1 MLQKVWAVVR
11 REYLQRVRS
20 KWFIFTTLGMP
31 VLTVAMI
38 FGPSYFEARG
48 EQLEHTIAL
57 VDQTGVLAGALIP
70 RLEAGDYDVQRV
82 PWGEGVVAR
91 LTQDTSDDELGG
103 FIVLGPETLEVGRAR
118 MFVRTAPS
126 AVRRASLEQ
135 AVVQSALEIRLA
147 ANDVDVDALTSG
159 GSLTVDLLRPEG
171 RGPDDPEFLAA
182 YIGAFVLYMIILVYG
197 IAVMRSTLE
206 EKTTHIVE
214 IVLASL
220 EAWHLMLGKILGVG
234 AVALTQV
241 FVWITAALVFV
252 FSGLPALA
260 SARPGMM
267 DLEAIRSMLP
277 GADVLLLFVG
287 FFVFG
292 FFMFASL
299 YAAVGATCNT
309 EQDTQVAQQPVILFI
324 VIPVLFL
331 LPTIDN
337 PGKPLFMWISR
348 FPLFSPVLMYAR
360 AAVGAA
366 AWWEIALSFVLMAA
380 TIVAIAW
387 VAGRIYK
394 VGILMAG
401 KRATLP
407 ELVRWVREA

>member
-1 MLQKVWAVVR
+1 MSIVR
-11 REYLQRVRS
+11 RV
-20 KWFIFTTLGMP
+20 
-31 VLTVAMI
+31 
-38 FGPSYFEARG
+38 
-48 EQLEHTIAL
+48 
-57 VDQTGVLAGALIP
+57 
-70 RLEAGDYDVQRV
+70 
-82 PWGEGVVAR
+82 
-91 LTQDTSDDELGG
+91 
-103 FIVLGPETLEVGRAR
+103 
-118 MFVRTAPS
+118 
-126 AVRRASLEQ
+126 SLEQ
-135 AVVQSALEIRLA
+135 AVVQAALEVQLA
-147 ANDVDVDALTSG
+147 EADVDVEALTTG
-159 GSLTVDLLRPEG
+159 GTLNVEVLRPEG

-182 YIGAFVLYMIILVYG
+182 YIGAFVLYMMILVYG
-197 IAVMRSTLE
+197 IAVMRSTVE

-241 FVWITAALVFV
+241 FVWIIAALVFL

-260 SARPGMM
+260 AARPGMM
-267 DLEAIRSMLP
+267 DLETLRPMLP
-277 GADVLLLFVG
+277 GVDVLLLFVG

-309 EQDTQVAQQPVILFI
+309 EQDTQVAQQPVIIFI

-331 LPTIDN
+331 LPTLDDPSN
-337 PGKPLFMWISR
+337 PLFVWISR

-366 AWWEIALSFVLMAA
+366 AWWEIALSFVLMAV

-401 KRATLP
+401 KRPTVP
-407 ELVRWVREA
+407 ELVRWIREA